1 MPKQGH
7 TEEQIIFALKQV
19 ENGAVARDVCRKLGI
34 TEQAFYRWKRQ
45 YANMGVSGLRE
56 LRQLRDEN
64 ARLRRLVS
72 DLSLDKHIL
81 QEVLA
86 TKA

>member
-1 MPKQGH
+1 MPKRGH
-7 TEEQIIFALKQV
+7 AEEQIVFALKPV

-34 TEQAFYRWKRQ
+34 TEQTFNPWKRK
-45 YANMGVSGLRE
+45 YENMGVSELRE

-72 DLSLDKHIL
+72 DLSLDEHIL
-81 QEVLA
+81 HEVRA
-86 TKA
+86 KRA